1 MYEIIWKPKAR
12 KQLNKVG
19 DRSAMRA
26 IGLAVMGLAGFPACS
41 GVKRLQN
48 HTYEYR
54 LRVGAYRVLFDVED
68 TVRIIEIQEV
78 KKRDE
83 RTY

>member
-1 MYEIIWKPKAR
+1 MYDIAWKPKAR
-12 KQLNKVG
+12 KQLKKIG
-19 DRSAMRA
+19 DLNAVRA
-26 IGLAVMGLAGFPACS
+26 IGLAVMNLTSFPSCS

-48 HTYEYR
+48 HEYGYR

-68 TVRIIEIQEV
+68 TIRIIEIQEV